1 MLDEELA
8 TFSDDLNRMFV
19 DLKKPQPT
27 VTRDAFRSELEARCD
42 DGEFVKTYFRAA
54 VEEIGGVP
62 VHGGL
67 SCMTMVNATVDI
79 VLDDEREPAENLL
92 DTIKKV
98 CDVVAF
104 ERIRNKHPKIEDA
117 FDLTR
122 EFFKKVRQK
131 YLEFVNNTTSNQSST
146 ASGWYSR
153 AARIELELL
162 MKTTELFD
170 ANQLN
175 TVSKEYFSCTS
186 TWILGIDE
194 REKLFCASRAWRKTM
209 GLTSI
214 PTRVAGFLDNLR
226 SINVTVVND
235 RVYVKPAYT
244 LLFLNTSDEAL
255 LFGTLGFE
263 IAREI
268 TRASFDVLLDARRCL
283 HDRLIQHKCEK
294 DVAPALR
301 KFAVFTLSIDTPS
314 SSSDGSATNSSDPLQ
329 RDNCR
334 LIESDL
340 PYNIVSLRAL
350 FGAWTKGEAIYQDT
364 GQLFFSSSPSLQC
377 HDKRQLAVDQ
387 ANVAFS
393 QSADFLRVYGCKTTD
408 PMSIAQDKICKLV

>member
-8 TFSDDLNRMFV
+8 TFSDDLNRM
-19 DLKKPQPT
+19 
-27 VTRDAFRSELEARCD
+27 CD

-79 VLDDEREPAENLL
+79 VLDDEREPAENLM
-92 DTIKKV
+92 DTIRKV

-131 YLEFVNNTTSNQSST
+131 YLEFVNSTTSKQSST

-194 REKLFCASRAWRKTM
+194 REKIFCASRAWRKTM

-214 PTRVAGFLDNLR
+214 PTRVAGFLDDLR

-255 LFGTLGFE
+255 L
-263 IAREI
+263 
-268 TRASFDVLLDARRCL
+268 
-283 HDRLIQHKCEK
+283 
-294 DVAPALR
+294 APALR

-314 SSSDGSATNSSDPLQ
+314 SSSDHSATNSSDPLQ
-329 RDNCR
+329 RVLHRTVNSTNMQDNCR

-350 FGAWTKGEAIYQDT
+350 FGAWTKGEETLQDT

-408 PMSIAQDKICKLV
+408 PMSIAQVYQSINVNQGQNLQACVAAIGVLFFSSRLIIVT